1 MKAKLNALEK
11 RFVDDLLAWDRTTYK
26 FQLFGS
32 YVALALGGVIAA
44 VVSSYTVANLQDQH
58 LWAATVPGFSGA
70 IGLFFIYLTTASL
83 VKNKH
88 QLATIIRKLS
98 GKTAND

>member
-1 MKAKLNALEK
+1 MKTRLNALEK

-26 FQLFGS
+26 LQLLVS
-32 YVALALGGVIAA
+32 YVALVLGGVTAV
-44 VVSSYTVANLQDQH
+44 VVSSYAVANMQEQAV
-58 LWAATVPGFSGA
+58 WGVTRAGFSGA
-70 IGLFFIYLTTASL
+70 IGFFFIYLTTASL

-88 QLATIIRKLS
+88 KLATIIRKLS